1 MEDIKKLIK
10 DVIKF
15 DTLDKGTRAS
25 GKRYEAVA
33 KKYDEEDL
41 KAFSNNR
48 FNRYIAKL
56 LGDEEGVRKSYVLSR
71 EIGKS
76 LLDNDR
82 TEDTLRHIFLGGNVK
97 SPIGSFL
104 IDKREWLE
112 GKPRKPPE
120 GQIPKENYVDENN
133 NKYGRALR
141 EMYPNDEDFDRE
153 ALKAAFALYQG
164 KEPPEIEGL
173 KPILSTGENY
183 FNYNEMTQKPIGL
196 KPNTNEMAKGGT
208 VMNKQM
214 QMAFM
219 EDGGLQDD
227 GMDRDPVSGNK
238 VPSGSLAK
246 EVRDD
251 IPAQLSEGEY
261 VVPADVVRFFG
272 LKFFED
278 LRMQAKIGLQ
288 TMEKTGRIGGQPIEE
303 PDMIEPD
310 ANISPEDEQL
320 IIAMTGMNKGGVIK
334 AAEGV
339 DVAAG
344 ETDTMANVLKDY
356 SFVGSSLFE
365 PIPAAKGVVSTRNY
379 YHPDGRVQAVRFD
392 TNGNVLAEDA
402 QFVQEP
408 WSSTPPSQKATQE
421 ITQQSFDAFEGMSDA
436 EKRKLQGL
444 PEDPSTV
451 KSSVDLANKFKE
463 QGGQVVFDNFG
474 QPVKMSTTNYSALIT
489 SYNRLKGIGGIET
502 FRDYYYLPFNTKIK
516 LAPYEIQSQFQGKE
530 SVNSDAVGKIV
541 GDAKDGLPENIIK
554 LMQGVG
560 SYVGNLLRPEGYVS
574 PEQKEGAKVKL
585 SEFISGE
592 DMAKPVTPTTYED
605 VAKLAKEDPKAY
617 TAKVQEA
624 QDKGVFDDQSKSTF
638 TPDVGKPF
646 KDTAPE
652 ITKKQDDA
660 VKAYQEDK
668 VKAYLSKGPG
678 SQMFKGQGGRNTG
691 GLVSKPKTKTKTKK
705 ILGKKT

>member
-1 MEDIKKLIK
+1 ML
-10 DVIKF
+10 
-15 DTLDKGTRAS
+15 
-25 GKRYEAVA
+25 GKQ
-33 KKYDEEDL
+33 
-41 KAFSNNR
+41 
-48 FNRYIAKL
+48 
-56 LGDEEGVRKSYVLSR
+56 
-71 EIGKS
+71 
-76 LLDNDR
+76 
-82 TEDTLRHIFLGGNVK
+82 TE
-97 SPIGSFL
+97 
-104 IDKREWLE
+104 
-112 GKPRKPPE
+112 
-120 GQIPKENYVDENN
+120 
-133 NKYGRALR
+133 
-141 EMYPNDEDFDRE
+141 
-153 ALKAAFALYQG
+153 
-164 KEPPEIEGL
+164 
-173 KPILSTGENY
+173 
-183 FNYNEMTQKPIGL
+183 
-196 KPNTNEMAKGGT
+196 
-208 VMNKQM
+208 
-214 QMAFM
+214 MAFM
-219 EDGGLQDD
+219 QEGGGLRDD
-227 GMDRDPVSGNK
+227 GMKRDPVSGNDI
-238 VPSGSLAK
+238 PSGSLAE

-251 IPAQLSEGEY
+251 IPAMLSDGEY

-272 LKFFED
+272 VKFFED

-339 DVAAG
+339 DVASG